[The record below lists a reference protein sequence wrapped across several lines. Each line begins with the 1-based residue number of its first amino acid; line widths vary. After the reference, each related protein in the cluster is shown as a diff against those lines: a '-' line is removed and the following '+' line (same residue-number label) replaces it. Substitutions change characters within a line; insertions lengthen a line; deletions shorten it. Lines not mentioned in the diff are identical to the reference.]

1 MAANNEGVNNKKTQQ
16 DFVNFGTPAISPLVV
31 YRNDEGNWNGH
42 ADNNSDF
49 HKVMTILQ
57 TRCEIYAVG
66 EINGLNFTLLVTDN
80 TLAADAGDDRPGGPN
95 DYEDLDYLENEVL
108 VGCGVGVKIY
118 NGKLRGDSISYNC

>member
-16 DFVNFGTPAISPLVV
+16 HFVNFGTPAISPLVV
-31 YRNDEGNWNGH
+31 YRNDEGNWDGH

-66 EINGLNFTLLVTDN
+66 EINGLNFTLLVADN
-80 TLAADAGDDRPGGPN
+80 TLAADAGDDRAPTN
-95 DYEDLDYLENEVL
+95 DEDLDYLENEVL
-108 VGCGVGVKIY
+108 VGCGVGVQIY